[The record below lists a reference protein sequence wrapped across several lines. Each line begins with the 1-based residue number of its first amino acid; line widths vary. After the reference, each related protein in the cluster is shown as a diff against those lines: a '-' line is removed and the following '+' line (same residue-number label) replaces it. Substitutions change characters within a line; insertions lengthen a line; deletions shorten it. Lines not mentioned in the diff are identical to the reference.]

1 LLTTTEDL
9 LGGTTSK
16 VDFENSYL
24 LTEMN
29 EISSSRPQS
38 PSNAALNNSILN
50 TSENLKSSHRRRVAY
65 KNEALRQNELKIREE
80 EDDQSTDFVEYLEFI
95 VDCFK

>member
-1 LLTTTEDL
+1 MKLDMENSTGGENLLTTTEDL

-29 EISSSRPQS
+29 ETVSYRPQS
-38 PSNAALNNSILN
+38 PSNAGLNSSILN
-50 TSENLKSSHRRRVAY
+50 TSENLR
-65 KNEALRQNELKIREE
+65 
-80 EDDQSTDFVEYLEFI
+80 
-95 VDCFK
+95 

>member
-1 LLTTTEDL
+1 MKLDMENSTGGEILLTTTEDL

-29 EISSSRPQS
+29 ETVSSRPQS
-38 PSNAALNNSILN
+38 PSNTALNSSILN
-50 TSENLKSSHRRRVAY
+50 TSENLR
-65 KNEALRQNELKIREE
+65 
-80 EDDQSTDFVEYLEFI
+80 
-95 VDCFK
+95 